1 MLLAAAKA
9 SGIIGIVSASPK
21 RPGPAAA
28 PPRELALRDY
38 QLLAEFR
45 HVLARFLA
53 FSERAARAA
62 GLAPRQHQALLA
74 IKGYPGGAE
83 VTVGDLAARLAIRHH
98 SAVGL
103 VDRLVESGYLVRR
116 SDARD
121 RRRAIL
127 SLTPEGERALAG
139 LSAAHR
145 EELRRIAPLLE
156 PLVSQLGSGKP
167 GA

>member
-1 MLLAAAKA
+1 MSARGKRRSSQDVAPRGLA
-9 SGIIGIVSASPK
+9 P
-21 RPGPAAA
+21 
-28 PPRELALRDY
+28 RDY

-45 HVLARFLA
+45 YLLARFLA

-74 IKGYPGGAE
+74 IKGYPGGAD
-83 VTVGDLAARLAIRHH
+83 VTVGDLAARLCIRHH

-103 VDRLVESGYLVRR
+103 ADRLIESGYLVRR
-116 SDARD
+116 ADVRD

-127 SLTPEGERALAG
+127 SLTPSGERALAA
-139 LSAAHR
+139 LSATHR

-156 PLVSQLGSGKP
+156 PLLSRLGSEDLGP
-167 GA
+167 